1 MQNILL
7 FGEPG
12 QVLCDTV
19 VNNIMSQCETCNQ
32 KEFTIYLAAGKK
44 KHGSKILADTMQK
57 HLANKFKD
65 SDFTVVYDELFTRKT
80 SRVLIGKINKE
91 RTWGTFEESLVFIQ
105 KVRSS
110 KLQNIILVSRAFHL
124 PRIKIIWKLLA
135 PDISYSVLS
144 VEENVGITTYI
155 KEFIKTIEAICFY
168 GILKIFGEKIFEKI
182 SHLKN
187 QFRAKLR
194 GY

>member
-12 QVLCDTV
+12 QIRSDTV
-19 VNNIMSQCETCNQ
+19 VNNITSQCGTCDQ

-57 HLANKFKD
+57 HLAQKFKD
-65 SDFTVVYDELFTRKT
+65 SDFTVAYDELFTRKT
-80 SRVLIGKINKE
+80 TRVLIGKINKE

-110 KLQNIILVSRAFHL
+110 NLQNIVLVSISFHL

-135 PDISYSVLS
+135 PDINYSILS
-144 VEENVGITTYI
+144 VQENVGITTYVS
-155 KEFIKTIEAICFY
+155 EFLKIIEALCFY
-168 GILKIFGEKIFEKI
+168 GILKIFGEKTLDYI
-182 SHLKN
+182 SRQKN
-187 QFRAKLR
+187 KFLA
-194 GY
+194 